1 MQALSCLELVECELR
16 KTAFRVHGSTNANTG
31 PTKKFV
37 PRFVDEFPQ
46 DIMNKHLTDENSI
59 DRLSS
64 TIQKTLTFGNVET
77 WHCGG
82 KTTGK

>member
-1 MQALSCLELVECELR
+1 
-16 KTAFRVHGSTNANTG
+16 
-31 PTKKFV
+31 
-37 PRFVDEFPQ
+37 VDEFPQ